1 MSFWKK
7 SVALFALSFL
17 LCSYVNASPAIR
29 LTSERHRTEWNW
41 VEYRLSI
48 ENISSVPILSPEIR
62 YFAENSNIQYCENR
76 LHDVNCAGTVGGE
89 IAKDSMLIG
98 MVDYSSRPVVL
109 AVSSVGEYTILKLKM
124 RGLLYAGKSASINF
138 RIYRNDW
145 TKWDCSRDWS
155 YQKTS
160 AVAEPNYFMA
170 VYDNERKILWGKDP
184 LNGKINSDK
193 FLQSERGVNTIVDKY
208 DGDTTAVQ
216 KAGRFWF
223 IKETPFSKKERD
235 LLAENGVVVYSIG
248 RTQGRTVAF
257 AKANEN
263 VKKKKLDSLLA
274 GFYNT
279 VFVNDT
285 TPLSVELLPED
296 LYETTTKCAEEN
308 QCVSE
313 ILPKAQL
320 EVNTFC
326 WPDVSAW
333 DCVESL
339 KKCGGMDIEYAW
351 GMVNAKFP
359 KDSLKCLERGSD
371 FESVSIGRE
380 NSPVN
385 DVTKSAINIAHL
397 QNTPEWQNALKEQYS
412 TFDWLKGVDYTGE
425 GIVVGVYDKGID
437 FVNPDFN
444 EVDGSGNLIPRNL
457 DMEKDFYGEDA
468 LREKIRLINENFI
481 EVTKK
486 YKSNHA
492 TMVAG
497 IIGGNGSNS
506 KDHMYRGIAPKV
518 HFFSGESETPFKQV
532 GHVVNHSHTI
542 NNAGEYVEEA
552 YLTDK
557 AIFYNWKNRYTTSA
571 LSEKRFA
578 EFVRSGYV
586 VEGDTL
592 DKTCVYAV
600 ANNGGTKSQYG
611 TSLGYHSVLANV
623 KNPIVVGNVT
633 SMDGTRTYNSSMGPT
648 WDGRIKPDVMAP
660 GAISEFAVNQ
670 NNPFEVLIDYIKIY
684 RKNETEPYVLLDFL
698 DNVLN
703 GDGDCS
709 CSGRSVVPSN
719 SAANGYAFL
728 LRDDSGRFSGLYN
741 DWQLNGTTTVLPTDR
756 LEIRLRK
763 TTENIPDDMYGKITF
778 GGENGKVY
786 NISVLWNINDTY
798 ASSTFSLDALEA
810 PCEIDWFRIGFEY
823 VKGFVEPE
831 LCKEG
836 VCNYNVLF
844 SGTGSS
850 VSAPQVSGVAA
861 LMYQKFQ
868 KQTGLPLHEKSMRNS
883 TVKSLFIHTAIDM
896 EDSEEAHFVVN
907 PDIYFSHGDGKQHFT
922 PYGKGPDFATGW
934 GRIDGGAALGFIENY
949 DKSTGEFPKFKEFEI
964 KNGMEKRWNVRVK
977 SNQENFRT
985 TVVWDDAP
993 GEQKIMVDETNVFE
1007 SKLINDLDMYVV
1019 SPSGRYYYPWRLDP
1033 LPTDFINEYG
1043 EPLEDMSSGL
1053 ERITEND
1060 VRDAYNDCDRI
1071 NKIDYECFDHLNN
1084 VEVVDVKDP
1093 EAGMWQVVVRGTRIE
1108 DWNNEAH
1115 DGQIASI
1122 VSDGELLKSFCSVGH
1137 GYAPQTSYSCYYDL
1151 GKNLANY
1158 VTFDVNTFVGSGDDI
1173 KLFDEENRLL
1183 GTFAGNQLSGKRI
1196 KVYGE
1201 RLKVVLESDNDG
1213 FEGWGFGITDI
1224 RSIPYS
1230 ILKMPFEFVD

>member
-320 EVNTFC
+320 EVNTTC
-326 WPDVSAW
+326 WPDVFVG
-333 DCVESL
+333 DCIESL

-371 FESVSIGRE
+371 FETVSLNRE
-380 NSPVN
+380 GAPAS
-385 DVTKSAINIAHL
+385 DVTREAINIANL
-397 QNTPEWQNALKEQYS
+397 QNTPEWQNAMKEQNS
-412 TFDWLKGVDYTGE
+412 TLDWLKGIDYTGE
-425 GIVVGVYDKGID
+425 GIVVGVYDEGID
-437 FVNPDFN
+437 FANPDFN
-444 EVDGSGNLIPRNL
+444 EMDGSGNLIPRNL
-457 DMEKDFYGEDA
+457 DMEKDFYGDSAIKYGTRTIKETIQLWNDNSLESISGDDDGDA
-468 LREKIRLINENFI
+468 
-481 EVTKK
+481 
-486 YKSNHA
+486 NHG

-506 KDHMYRGIAPKV
+506 TDHLYRGIPPKV
-518 HFFSGESETPFKQV
+518 HFFAGKKEPWLQV

-542 NNAGEYVEEA
+542 NSAVDYVENA
-552 YLTDK
+552 YMTDK
-557 AIFYNWKNRYTTSA
+557 AIFYNWKNRYTTNA
-571 LSEKRFA
+571 HTENGYAANL
-578 EFVRSGYV
+578 RSGYF

-611 TSLGYHSVLANV
+611 TSLGYHSVLANI

-633 SMDGTRTYNSSMGPT
+633 GMEGVRTYNSSMGPT

-670 NNPFEVLIDYIKIY
+670 NSPFEVLIDYIKIY
-684 RKNETEPYVLLDFL
+684 RKNETEPYVLLDFYENTL
-698 DNVLN
+698 
-703 GDGDCS
+703 GYGDCS
-709 CSGRSVVPSN
+709 CSGRSEVPSN
-719 SAANGYAFL
+719 SAAN
-728 LRDDSGRFSGLYN
+728 
-741 DWQLNGTTTVLPTDR
+741 VL
-756 LEIRLRK
+756 
-763 TTENIPDDMYGKITF
+763 
-778 GGENGKVY
+778 
-786 NISVLWNINDTY
+786 
-798 ASSTFSLDALEA
+798 
-810 PCEIDWFRIGFEY
+810 
-823 VKGFVEPE
+823 
-831 LCKEG
+831 
-836 VCNYNVLF
+836 
-844 SGTGSS
+844 
-850 VSAPQVSGVAA
+850 
-861 LMYQKFQ
+861 
-868 KQTGLPLHEKSMRNS
+868 
-883 TVKSLFIHTAIDM
+883 
-896 EDSEEAHFVVN
+896 
-907 PDIYFSHGDGKQHFT
+907 
-922 PYGKGPDFATGW
+922 
-934 GRIDGGAALGFIENY
+934 
-949 DKSTGEFPKFKEFEI
+949 
-964 KNGMEKRWNVRVK
+964 
-977 SNQENFRT
+977 
-985 TVVWDDAP
+985 
-993 GEQKIMVDETNVFE
+993 
-1007 SKLINDLDMYVV
+1007 
-1019 SPSGRYYYPWRLDP
+1019 
-1033 LPTDFINEYG
+1033 
-1043 EPLEDMSSGL
+1043 
-1053 ERITEND
+1053 
-1060 VRDAYNDCDRI
+1060 
-1071 NKIDYECFDHLNN
+1071 
-1084 VEVVDVKDP
+1084 
-1093 EAGMWQVVVRGTRIE
+1093 
-1108 DWNNEAH
+1108 
-1115 DGQIASI
+1115 
-1122 VSDGELLKSFCSVGH
+1122 
-1137 GYAPQTSYSCYYDL
+1137 
-1151 GKNLANY
+1151 
-1158 VTFDVNTFVGSGDDI
+1158 
-1173 KLFDEENRLL
+1173 
-1183 GTFAGNQLSGKRI
+1183 
-1196 KVYGE
+1196 
-1201 RLKVVLESDNDG
+1201 
-1213 FEGWGFGITDI
+1213 
-1224 RSIPYS
+1224 
-1230 ILKMPFEFVD
+1230 